1 MRSSRTDVTA
11 IVVEFVVVFA
21 LFWTYFDDVPLA
33 RVRQGKAT
41 AELWMLAHLPLQ
53 LGIVAM
59 AVGMSKFLQVQDHVY
74 YESIIILSV
83 AFALIYGG
91 LAAIGLLGDRHP
103 YRPLLLLAA
112 GDGGGWRSPAGSLF
126 WNRGWEPS
134 PFLAILAAL
143 AVAHAV
149 HRLPAAPGHHGR
161 SGRAARRRPAVGFPG
176 SSARGPHASRRLG

>member
-1 MRSSRTDVTA
+1 
-11 IVVEFVVVFA
+11 
-21 LFWTYFDDVPLA
+21 
-33 RVRQGKAT
+33 
-41 AELWMLAHLPLQ
+41 MLAHLPLQ

-83 AFALIYGG
+83 AFAMIYGG

-103 YRPLLLLAA
+103 YRPLLLLRLATA
-112 GDGGGWRSPAGSLF
+112 CAWRWPPARLF

-134 PFLAILAAL
+134 PFLAILAVL

-149 HRLPAAPGHHGR
+149 IAYRLRLRTTWRRASR
-161 SGRAARRRPAVGFPG
+161 SPSPRSRFPRVVGQGAARVW
-176 SSARGPHASRRLG
+176 RLG